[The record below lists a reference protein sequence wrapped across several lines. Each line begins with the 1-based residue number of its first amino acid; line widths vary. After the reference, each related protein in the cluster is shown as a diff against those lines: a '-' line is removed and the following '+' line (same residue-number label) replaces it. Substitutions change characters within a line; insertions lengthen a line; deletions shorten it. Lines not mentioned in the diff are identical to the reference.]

1 MEFTSTLHRD
11 HVKQVSF
18 RQLENSGRGLRQDR
32 LVCRPSDG
40 SSIPPHLLGGS
51 IINNS
56 YFLTDSCWT
65 QKASERMA
73 PITQGYNSTFNLK
86 LQQFIEPVDWPESS
100 QQNHF
105 NLKLHLFIEPVD
117 LPECSHQRSTLNIE
131 LCKLTTLTVSFP
143 VQLLTQPVF
152 PCLSWSPLISYR

>member
-11 HVKQVSF
+11 HVKQVSL
-18 RQLENSGRGLRQDR
+18 RQLENSGRGLRQD
-32 LVCRPSDG
+32 RPSDG

-86 LQQFIEPVDWPESS
+86 LQP
-100 QQNHF
+100 
-105 NLKLHLFIEPVD
+105 FIEPVD
-117 LPECSHQRSTLNIE
+117 LPESSHQRSTMNIE